1 MSLRP
6 SIIFLLFVLL
16 HESPTGVTHTEQVND
31 LSDNVKITS
40 VQRQQKCQG
49 RTSNT
54 DNLKAKG
61 A

>member
-40 VQRQQKCQG
+40 V
-49 RTSNT
+49 
-54 DNLKAKG
+54 
-61 A
+61 